1 MSTITLHNFSNSIVW
16 HTWWKNSNVCL
27 WENFFSQI
35 WVSGVIIWKIYMQW
49 YLFFLETVRNSA
61 NFLLMSAIPETS
73 SMTIRRSI
81 EVFSLQPELLSLVS
95 ISLVLNL
102 NFSINL
108 RVLLPDET
116 QLRYWSKAAFQ
127 LLFGRWSLF
136 MLSTL
141 F

>member
-1 MSTITLHNFSNSIVW
+1 ME
-16 HTWWKNSNVCL
+16 KQQCL
-27 WENFFSQI
+27 FVREFFSPDL
-35 WVSGVIIWKIYMQW
+35 SFRGNYMKNIYAV

-81 EVFSLQPELLSLVS
+81 EVFSLKPELLSLVS

-116 QLRYWSKAAFQ
+116 QLRY
-127 LLFGRWSLF
+127 
-136 MLSTL
+136 
-141 F
+141 

>member
-1 MSTITLHNFSNSIVW
+1 
-16 HTWWKNSNVCL
+16 
-27 WENFFSQI
+27 
-35 WVSGVIIWKIYMQW
+35 MQW

-81 EVFSLQPELLSLVS
+81 EVFSLKPELLSLVS

-108 RVLLPDET
+108 RVLLPNET
-116 QLRYWSKAAFQ
+116 QLRY
-127 LLFGRWSLF
+127 
-136 MLSTL
+136 
-141 F
+141 

>member
-1 MSTITLHNFSNSIVW
+1 
-16 HTWWKNSNVCL
+16 
-27 WENFFSQI
+27 
-35 WVSGVIIWKIYMQW
+35 MQW
-49 YLFFLETVRNSA
+49 CLFFLETVRNSA

-81 EVFSLQPELLSLVS
+81 EVFSLKPELLSLVS

-116 QLRYWSKAAFQ
+116 QLRY
-127 LLFGRWSLF
+127 
-136 MLSTL
+136 
-141 F
+141 

>member
-1 MSTITLHNFSNSIVW
+1 MSTITLRNFSNSIVW

-35 WVSGVIIWKIYMQW
+35 WVSEVIIWKIYMQW

-61 NFLLMSAIPETS
+61 NFLLVSAIPETS

-81 EVFSLQPELLSLVS
+81 EVFSPKLELLSLVS
-95 ISLVLNL
+95 ISLVLSL

-108 RVLLPDET
+108 RVFLPDET
-116 QLRYWSKAAFQ
+116 QLRYWRKAVFQ

-136 MLSTL
+136 LLSTL

>member
-1 MSTITLHNFSNSIVW
+1 
-16 HTWWKNSNVCL
+16 
-27 WENFFSQI
+27 
-35 WVSGVIIWKIYMQW
+35 MQW

-81 EVFSLQPELLSLVS
+81 EVFSLKPELLSLVS

-116 QLRYWSKAAFQ
+116 QLRY
-127 LLFGRWSLF
+127 
-136 MLSTL
+136 
-141 F
+141 

>member
-1 MSTITLHNFSNSIVW
+1 
-16 HTWWKNSNVCL
+16 
-27 WENFFSQI
+27 
-35 WVSGVIIWKIYMQW
+35 MQW

-81 EVFSLQPELLSLVS
+81 EVFSLKPGLLSLVS
-95 ISLVLNL
+95 IPLVLNL

-116 QLRYWSKAAFQ
+116 QLRY
-127 LLFGRWSLF
+127 
-136 MLSTL
+136 
-141 F
+141 

>member
-1 MSTITLHNFSNSIVW
+1 
-16 HTWWKNSNVCL
+16 
-27 WENFFSQI
+27 
-35 WVSGVIIWKIYMQW
+35 MQW

-61 NFLLMSAIPETS
+61 NFLLMSAIPEAS

-81 EVFSLQPELLSLVS
+81 EVFSLKPELLSLVS

-116 QLRYWSKAAFQ
+116 QLRY
-127 LLFGRWSLF
+127 
-136 MLSTL
+136 
-141 F
+141 